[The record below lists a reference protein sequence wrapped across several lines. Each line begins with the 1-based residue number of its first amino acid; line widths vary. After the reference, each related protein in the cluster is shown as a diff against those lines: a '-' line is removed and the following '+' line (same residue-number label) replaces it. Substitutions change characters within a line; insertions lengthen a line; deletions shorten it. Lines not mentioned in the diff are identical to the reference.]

1 MFFGP
6 AFGKLAYMQGR
17 SAFRSAR
24 NSLTVL
30 IMPGERN
37 GCKLKM
43 NILLVTMSLGI
54 GGVETHIAELAKE
67 LIKRGSN
74 VCIAANE
81 GIYS

>member
-6 AFGKLAYMQGR
+6 AFGKLVYMQGR
-17 SAFRSAR
+17 SAFRSVR

-43 NILLVTMSLGI
+43 NILLIMWIDGEYRK
-54 GGVETHIAELAKE
+54 G
-67 LIKRGSN
+67 
-74 VCIAANE
+74 
-81 GIYS
+81 